1 MANTSVTAF
10 WLLPTLLLTSQ
21 VHADWECVKGFR
33 DTTDA
38 ERSTMTQVLETAK
51 AALPGAPDGWI
62 IGGYE
67 EISVRQSTCMDDETT
82 PWSYNIS
89 RTYNRTD
96 NVDEREATEQA
107 YAADMQAAQAAKQ
120 PRIDALMAKAQAL
133 GAEQGTAAARGDF
146 ARAEQINLEIDA
158 LSKELDRVLDEG
170 NPQAQADALAAATL
184 QDVEMSIS
192 VSVNQGAI
200 FDPAME
206 AAPAPANTR
215 SAFRWQVTDGGITR
229 AHALLLFG
237 RWRPRAAGGV
247 ESDFSGDAS
256 PAVASAVAIHVI
268 ADPGRLDALLAG
280 IDLGAIAGLL
290 H

>member
-170 NPQAQADALAAATL
+170 DPQAQADALAAATL

-256 PAVASAVAIHVI
+256 PAVASAVAIHAI

-280 IDLGAIAGLL
+280 IDLSAIAALL
-290 H
+290 P